1 MCVQSVAT
9 VLDLK
14 VGASAFLEP
23 ARTRTYADRPAGRE
37 VWVVGVGSLIE
48 EEPARSAT
56 NDGYGQSRQSV
67 VALPPSSSLTPLR
80 SLLQLLDNEAL
91 FLVRI
96 HPITVNPLL
105 CVGNGLRNLPLFF
118 SFVVFR

>member
-1 MCVQSVAT
+1 MPEFKTNVRPERETLLQRSSISRSG
-9 VLDLK
+9 LPR
-14 VGASAFLEP
+14 FLSPP
-23 ARTRTYADRPAGRE
+23 ARTPTGRPAGRE

-56 NDGYGQSRQSV
+56 NDGYGQSRQSRQF

-91 FLVRI
+91 F
-96 HPITVNPLL
+96 
-105 CVGNGLRNLPLFF
+105 
-118 SFVVFR
+118 